1 MRSSTCRPS
10 CTRTASPKR
19 WATRRSA
26 SRLSNSCQPARR
38 PPQKPPPQPPQP
50 PPLQQPQQ
58 QSRVAQPL
66 RVPWSEKR
74 LKACLGRC
82 VKVWWAEQP
91 GDNWTEGWYAAK
103 VVALSPLDNPTSL
116 RLHYAD
122 GDKRW
127 YDNHDE
133 VKRKGN
139 LKWHWLDLEWIPD
152 DDRAEGGSRAPV
164 R

>member
-1 MRSSTCRPS
+1 M
-10 CTRTASPKR
+10 
-19 WATRRSA
+19 SA
-26 SRLSNSCQPARR
+26 EERV
-38 PPQKPPPQPPQP
+38 PPQPPLLLRP
-50 PPLQQPQQ
+50 REEAEQQPQQ
-58 QSRVAQPL
+58 DDEWEHESGEEGSGQGSEEEWAQA
-66 RVPWSEKR
+66 SGEE
-74 LKACLGRC
+74 
-82 VKVWWAEQP
+82 VWWAEQP